1 MIINKM
7 LNLKSHIVMSNKNKV
22 KHSKKEEEQ
31 ANKVVKIIFIA
42 LIVLGLLLMLGMSFF
57 G

>member
-1 MIINKM
+1 
-7 LNLKSHIVMSNKNKV
+7 MSNKNKI

-31 ANKVVKIIFIA
+31 ANKVVKIIFVA
-42 LIVLGLLLMLGMSFF
+42 LIVLGLLLMLGISFF

>member
-1 MIINKM
+1 M
-7 LNLKSHIVMSNKNKV
+7 VMSSKNKV

-31 ANKVVKIIFIA
+31 ANKVIKIIFIS